1 MESGEGHM
9 RMVQGPVVE
18 AADPWDPESRTA
30 EINQPGV
37 PVQPPGEPDD
47 DDPIVPSRDAGLPG
61 WLARWRGVLRRCA
74 LGLLPIGLI
83 AALPMHFFV
92 GRVDDTVVAAPALSD
107 MLGGAGLLLL
117 PLMWLAYF
125 AVSALPLVI
134 GLAGTVAVALAEAVT
149 GSRPGPRRAWRLVAN
164 RLRPLWLWFAA
175 FSLLTQA
182 LPLLLT
188 ADRLG
193 AAVTVPLAIGLAAL
207 STAVLTFTGV
217 LGCVVL
223 IEREH
228 GRRRAQHLCSRARLG
243 GLIAASLG
251 VTVLPRLTDAAL
263 GGAAS
268 TVVAVATVLL
278 WAIAALV
285 TYAQARRAD
294 GRVTSESLLAELS
307 APEPE

>member
-1 MESGEGHM
+1 MDSGEGHL

-30 EINQPGV
+30 ELSGSV
-37 PVQPPGEPDD
+37 PPPPGEPEGY
-47 DDPIVPSRDAGLPG
+47 DPIVPPRDAGLPG

-74 LGLLPIGLI
+74 LGLLPIGLL
-83 AALPMHFFV
+83 AAVPMHFFV

-107 MLGGAGLLLL
+107 MLGGFGLLLL

-134 GLAGTVAVALAEAVT
+134 ALAGTVAVAVAEAVG
-149 GSRPGPRRAWRLVAN
+149 GSLPGPRRAWRLVAN

-193 AAVTVPLAIGLAAL
+193 PAVAVPLAVGLGAL
-207 STAVLTFTGV
+207 STAVLTFIGL
-217 LGCVVL
+217 LGCVVV

-228 GRRRAQHLCSRARLG
+228 GPRRAQYLCSRGGLG
-243 GLIAASLG
+243 GLVVASLG
-251 VTVLPRLTDAAL
+251 VTVLPRLADAAW
-263 GGAAS
+263 GGIAS

-294 GRVTSESLLAELS
+294 GRVTSASLFAELA

>member
-1 MESGEGHM
+1 M

-30 EINQPGV
+30 ELNR
-37 PVQPPGEPDD
+37 PGEPVPPLDEPD
-47 DDPIVPSRDAGLPG
+47 TDDPIVPPRDAGLPG
-61 WLARWRGVLRRCA
+61 WFDRWRGVLRRCA
-74 LGLLPIGLI
+74 PGLLPIGLI

-107 MLGGAGLLLL
+107 LLGGFGLLLL

-125 AVSALPLVI
+125 AVSALPLVLA
-134 GLAGTVAVALAEAVT
+134 LAGTVAVAVAEAAS
-149 GSRPGPRRAWRLVAN
+149 GARPGPRRVWRLVAN

-193 AAVTVPLAIGLAAL
+193 AAVAVPLAIGLGAL
-207 STAVLTFTGV
+207 STAVLTFIGV

-243 GLIAASLG
+243 GLAAAALG
-251 VTVLPRLTDAAL
+251 VTVLPRLTDAAW
-263 GGAAS
+263 GGLAGGMAS
-268 TVVAVATVLL
+268 TAVAVATVLL

-294 GRVTSESLLAELS
+294 SRVTSESLFAELS

>member
-1 MESGEGHM
+1 MDSGEGHL

-18 AADPWDPESRTA
+18 AADPWDLESRTA
-30 EINQPGV
+30 ELNRPGEPV
-37 PVQPPGEPDD
+37 PALDEPDD
-47 DDPIVPSRDAGLPG
+47 DDPIVPPRGAGLPM

-74 LGLLPIGLI
+74 PGLLPVGLI

-107 MLGGAGLLLL
+107 MLGGFGLLLL

-125 AVSALPLVI
+125 AVSALPLVLA
-134 GLAGTVAVALAEAVT
+134 LAGTVAMAVAEAAT
-149 GSRPGPRRAWRLVAN
+149 GSRPGPRRVWRLVAN

-193 AAVTVPLAIGLAAL
+193 PAVAVPLAVGLGAL
-207 STAVLTFTGV
+207 STAVLTFIGM
-217 LGCVVL
+217 LGCVVV

-228 GRRRAQHLCSRARLG
+228 GRRRAQHLCSQARLG
-243 GLIAASLG
+243 GLVAASLG
-251 VTVLPRLTDAAL
+251 VTVLPRLADAAW
-263 GGAAS
+263 GGIAS

-285 TYAQARRAD
+285 TYAQGRRAD
-294 GRVTSESLLAELS
+294 GRVTSESLFAELS